1 MFKYRK
7 VDITVHIHGGSVE
20 KAYKTKISGKVQRVG
35 YRRFVL
41 EAAQEIGVSGYV
53 RNEPDGSVTVFV
65 QGEEGLV
72 EQFLVRIR
80 EPPPPITIKSFEVKD
95 SKLSPKIKFFRIE
108 FGSFG
113 EELQEGF
120 GSMEREFRD
129 YRQEFR
135 GFVGEFRDYRQEFRG
150 FVGEFRD
157 YRQEF
162 RGFAE
167 RTDKNFQALAE
178 KYGEISEKLT
188 LILETLRRESDETRR
203 ELTRAVDSLTELI
216 KHFIRESS
224 PREGSSNRL
233 KKTHIL

>member
-1 MFKYRK
+1 VERAFKAR
-7 VDITVHIHGGSVE
+7 V
-20 KAYKTKISGKVQRVG
+20 SGRVQRSG

-41 EAAQEIGVSGYV
+41 EIAQEVGVSGYV
-53 RNEPDGSVTVFV
+53 RNELDGSVTVFV

-72 EQFLVRIR
+72 EKFLERVR
-80 EPPPPITIKSFEVKD
+80 ETPLPTAVKGFEVEAAE
-95 SKLSPKIKFFRIE
+95 PNPEVRFFKIE
-108 FGSFG
+108 FGSLA

-129 YRQEFR
+129 YREEFG
-135 GFVGEFRDYRQEFRG
+135 GFVGEFRDYRQEFRDYREEFGG

-167 RTDKNFQALAE
+167 RTDKNFQTLGE

-188 LILETLRRESDETRR
+188 QVLETLRKESYETRR
-203 ELTRAVDSLTELI
+203 ELTRAVDALTELV
-216 KHFIRESS
+216 KQFIRE
-224 PREGSSNRL
+224 RGS
-233 KKTHIL
+233 T